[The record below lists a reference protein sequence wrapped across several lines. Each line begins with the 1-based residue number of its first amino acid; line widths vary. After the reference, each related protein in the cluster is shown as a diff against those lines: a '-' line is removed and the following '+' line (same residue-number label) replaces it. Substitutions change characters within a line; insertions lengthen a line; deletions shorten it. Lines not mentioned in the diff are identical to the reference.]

1 LKRFYFFLGEL
12 KMIDAKDFCAV
23 YLPAAREG
31 KSAAEIGELVGF
43 SGDDKQ
49 RAVKVSV
56 RASQLRKQFVELAK
70 VKAKEN
76 KLKKAETDE
85 LVEKAKAKIPRLKS
99 PGRASK
105 IVEVEAFVDDLWAKL
120 EKAEKTTKK

>member
-1 LKRFYFFLGEL
+1 
-12 KMIDAKDFCAV
+12 MISAEKFCEV
-23 YLPAAREG
+23 YIPAAREG

-85 LVEKAKAKIPRLKS
+85 LIEKAKAKIPRLKS

-105 IVEVEAFVDDLWAKL
+105 AAEVVAFVDDLWAKL
-120 EKAEKTTKK
+120 EKAEKTPAKRAAK